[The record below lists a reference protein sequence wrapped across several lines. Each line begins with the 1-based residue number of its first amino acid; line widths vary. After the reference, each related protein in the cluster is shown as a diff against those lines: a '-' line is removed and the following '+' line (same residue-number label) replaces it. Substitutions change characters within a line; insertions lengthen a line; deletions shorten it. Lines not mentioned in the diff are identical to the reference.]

1 MRFILAVAVSV
12 SLAVGLAFGAASTRS
27 FGNIERI
34 EIPWTS
40 NASGAFTESIPLHC
54 VILRVVTDPGST
66 APTDNYDVTLVDEFG
81 LDLLAGQGANRDTTT
96 TEAFCPGAPLND
108 GTTTSVLPIG
118 HLGNATLTIA
128 NAGDSKTGT
137 VVIFCKTGSP

>member
-1 MRFILAVAVSV
+1 MATICQ
-12 SLAVGLAFGAASTRS
+12 

-34 EIPWTS
+34 EIRWTS
-40 NASGAFTESIPLHC
+40 NASGAFTESIPLHG
-54 VILRVVTDPGST
+54 VILRVVTDPGSP

-81 LDLLAGQGANRDTTT
+81 LDLLAGQGANRDTTN

-108 GTTTSVLPIG
+108 GTTASVLPIG
-118 HLGNATLTIA
+118 HLGNATVTIQ
-128 NAGDSKTGT
+128 NAGDSKAGT